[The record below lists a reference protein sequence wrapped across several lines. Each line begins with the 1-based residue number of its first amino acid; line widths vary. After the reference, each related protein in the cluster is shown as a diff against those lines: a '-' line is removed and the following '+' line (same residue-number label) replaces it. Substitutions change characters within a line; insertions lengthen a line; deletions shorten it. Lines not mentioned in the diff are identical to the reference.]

1 MYPARDQGR
10 ARATPSLEGEA
21 TVPSANHR
29 RYRRFP
35 LGLPATLRFAD
46 ERDGRV
52 VQIVDI
58 AAKGLRL
65 LSLER
70 VSGTARRANV
80 RFVLDNQQVCSA
92 GGRVGRINGDG
103 SFTLE
108 LDESNASF
116 RSFVASLA

>member
-1 MYPARDQGR
+1 LASPGSAAASSQ
-10 ARATPSLEGEA
+10 APEVEPL
-21 TVPSANHR
+21 ANHR

-46 ERDGRV
+46 ERQGRV

-65 LSLER
+65 LSLED
-70 VSGTARRANV
+70 VSATERRAIV

-92 GGRVGRINGDG
+92 GGRVGRINRDG

-108 LDESNASF
+108 LDESNAAF